1 MRLWWLTPWLIMLAG
16 CQAAPSV
23 LPAAEP
29 RPAPECRWEAGD
41 TPAPDWVRRALT
53 ALENEGFVVRHTA
66 LGLGLV
72 SADRTQ
78 VLPAYGDFHDDW
90 EGSGFYGGYGVGV
103 GGGRGGFSTGLMIG
117 FGGGVGS
124 VTRDA
129 TRLERVSLVADADWV
144 RLTRDIQVI
153 DWRGDLR
160 ETRSASDADFCLRLR
175 QVMTATAAPAVGE
188 GP

>member
-1 MRLWWLTPWLIMLAG
+1 M
-16 CQAAPSV
+16 
-23 LPAAEP
+23 
-29 RPAPECRWEAGD
+29 
-41 TPAPDWVRRALT
+41 
-53 ALENEGFVVRHTA
+53 
-66 LGLGLV
+66 
-72 SADRTQ
+72 
-78 VLPAYGDFHDDW
+78 
-90 EGSGFYGGYGVGV
+90 GV

-175 QVMTATAAPAVGE
+175 QVMTTTAAPAIGE
-188 GP
+188 GS